1 MPQGEDGEATGISR
15 ETRDALGV
23 TQKHGVHFPPWPHR
37 EPAAGPSP
45 LWKHSSIPCFFLNC
59 IKAVAVQLLLYNST
73 AKVHYCSRSSD
84 ALINMSNL
92 TCVTVSGNC

>member
-1 MPQGEDGEATGISR
+1 MPQGEDGEAMGISS

-23 TQKHGVHFPPWPHR
+23 IQKHGGVYFPPWLLR

-59 IKAVAVQLLLYNST
+59 IKAVAAQPLLYNNT
-73 AKVHYCSRSSD
+73 A
-84 ALINMSNL
+84 
-92 TCVTVSGNC
+92 